1 MNGEP
6 GNTGN
11 MLRPGRAAVRISD
24 VAALAGVSVGT
35 ASKALNGRGQLREQ
49 TRERVRAAAE
59 QLGFQPNALA
69 RSLLAGRTYTVGLIT
84 TDHYGRFSIP
94 LMRGAEDALGA
105 GQMAAFMCESRE
117 DPIREQH
124 YVRTLLGRRVD
135 GLIVAGRRTDA
146 RPPLADHL
154 PIPVVYAFAPSADP
168 ADCSVVSDEV
178 AGARAAVEH
187 LLETGRRRIA
197 HVTGPPGHHSA
208 VVRAEAFEATLAAH
222 GAQAAGGRIWF
233 GAWSEIWGR
242 QAAQGLLAAD
252 AGVDAVFCGS
262 DQIARGVA
270 DGLREAGARLP
281 EDVALVGVDNWEAL
295 AINCRPP
302 LTTVDLN
309 LEFVGR
315 TAGELLL
322 RAIDGHASGGTH
334 VIQPRLVIR
343 ESSGPAGRPAAE
355 R

>member
-1 MNGEP
+1 
-6 GNTGN
+6 
-11 MLRPGRAAVRISD
+11 
-24 VAALAGVSVGT
+24 
-35 ASKALNGRGQLREQ
+35 
-49 TRERVRAAAE
+49 
-59 QLGFQPNALA
+59 
-69 RSLLAGRTYTVGLIT
+69 
-84 TDHYGRFSIP
+84 
-94 LMRGAEDALGA
+94 
-105 GQMAAFMCESRE
+105 
-117 DPIREQH
+117 
-124 YVRTLLGRRVD
+124 
-135 GLIVAGRRTDA
+135 
-146 RPPLADHL
+146 
-154 PIPVVYAFAPSADP
+154 
-168 ADCSVVSDEV
+168 VVSDEA

-262 DQIARGVA
+262 DQIARGV
-270 DGLREAGARLP
+270 
-281 EDVALVGVDNWEAL
+281 
-295 AINCRPP
+295 
-302 LTTVDLN
+302 

>member
-1 MNGEP
+1 MGGPMGAYDDETLP
-6 GNTGN
+6 W
-11 MLRPGRAAVRISD
+11 LRQEKQLIAEAVRAD
-24 VAALAGVSVGT
+24 VPYWGVC
-35 ASKALNGRGQLREQ
+35 
-49 TRERVRAAAE
+49 
-59 QLGFQPNALA
+59 LGSQ
-69 RSLLAGRTYTVGLIT
+69 LLAA
-84 TDHYGRFSIP
+84 S
-94 LMRGAEDALGA
+94 
-105 GQMAAFMCESRE
+105 
-117 DPIREQH
+117 
-124 YVRTLLGRRVD
+124 
-135 GLIVAGRRTDA
+135 
-146 RPPLADHL
+146 
-154 PIPVVYAFAPSADP
+154 
-168 ADCSVVSDEV
+168 
-178 AGARAAVEH
+178 
-187 LLETGRRRIA
+187 
-197 HVTGPPGHHSA
+197 PPGHHSA

-309 LEFVGR
+309 LERVGR

-343 ESSGPAGRPAAE
+343 ESSGPAGRPAD